1 MQKSIRDKLVSILK
15 RYEALEAE
23 QINPEAMS
31 DHKAFERVGKELHSL
46 VSVVQ
51 LYKAYLA
58 LEGALI
64 EAQDL
69 KDSEDEEMALLAESE
84 ASELAI
90 KLKNCE
96 ESIML
101 ELIPTDPDDDKNIY
115 FEIRAGAGGDEAALF
130 VADLL
135 RMYLM
140 YADSMR
146 WKYEVISQSPSS
158 QGGYKEVVYS
168 LKGREVYRMMKYES
182 GTHRVQRV
190 PTTES
195 QGRIHTSTVTVAI
208 LPQVEQ
214 IDAVDINSQD
224 LRIDTY
230 RSSGAGGQHVNTTD
244 SAVRITHIP
253 TQTVVECQDERSQH
267 KNKAKA
273 MALLSAKILQQQ
285 RNTQQQALSE
295 ERSIQVGT
303 GDRSERIRTYNF
315 PQGRM
320 TDHRIGLTIYR
331 LEELMEGDMREL
343 LETLIREDKAKK
355 LAGLMDE

>member
-1 MQKSIRDKLVSILK
+1 MQQSIREKLESIML
-15 RYEALEAE
+15 RYKELEAE
-23 QINPEAMS
+23 QLNPEAMT
-31 DHKAFERVGKELHSL
+31 DHKAFERVGKELHSI
-46 VSVVQ
+46 VGIVE
-51 LYKAYLA
+51 LYNKYQA
-58 LEGALI
+58 LEKECG
-64 EAQDL
+64 EAKL
-69 KDSEDEEMALLAESE
+69 LLDSDDEEMALLAESE
-84 ASELAI
+84 LVDIE
-90 KLKNCE
+90 KGLKTCE
-96 ESIML
+96 ESIMQ

-115 FEIRAGAGGDEAALF
+115 FEIRSGAGGDEAALF

-140 YADSMR
+140 YADSKR

-158 QGGYKEVVYS
+158 QGGFKEVVYS
-168 LKGREVYRMMKYES
+168 LKGKEVYRMMKYES

-190 PTTES
+190 PATES

-214 IDAVDINSQD
+214 IDAVDIQPQD

-285 RNTQQQALSE
+285 RNIQQQELSQ
-295 ERSIQVGT
+295 ERSIQVGS

-320 TDHRIGLTIYR
+320 TDHRIGLTLYR
-331 LEELMEGDMREL
+331 LDELMEGDMKEL
-343 LETLIREDKAKK
+343 VESLIREDKAKK